1 MMTPEARN
9 KLFGRVVIVLM
20 AVLLAAYVAPMFLR

>member
-1 MMTPEARN
+1 MTPEGRN

-20 AVLLAAYVAPMFLR
+20 GVLLAAYLAATFLR

>member
-1 MMTPEARN
+1 MTPEARN

-20 AVLLAAYVAPMFLR
+20 GLLLAAYMAATFLR

>member
-1 MMTPEARN
+1 MTPEARN

-20 AVLLAAYVAPMFLR
+20 GVLLAAYMAATFLR

>member
-1 MMTPEARN
+1 MTPEARN

-20 AVLLAAYVAPMFLR
+20 ALLLAAYLAPMFLR